1 MARRQ
6 LSVRANPL
14 KFTPGGGWLGGSK
27 GRNNPFIGNIVGKMR
42 KVKPTATTIGKLAG
56 GGAVV
61 GATQAST
68 VYAIKEYLDTLPV
81 HVVTELG
88 PEAIKAI
95 ENSATTVSQ
104 AAALIEK
111 LKKEQEEDKPPDYLR
126 EGEDVTRRR
135 FQRGEKE
142 QEG

>member
-6 LSVRANPL
+6 LSVRANPF

-27 GRNNPFIGNIVGKMR
+27 GRSNPFVGNIVGKMG
-42 KVKPTATTIGKLAG
+42 KGGSKAATIGKLAG

-61 GATQAST
+61 GATQAGT
-68 VYAIKEYLDTLPV
+68 VYAVKKYLDSLPV

-95 ENSATTVSQ
+95 ETSAATVSQ

-111 LKKEQEEDKPPDYLR
+111 LKDEQEEDKPPEYLR

-142 QEG
+142 QE